1 MIRYKSQ
8 PSQAKYERYPA
19 ISSFLVSLIK
29 ALKTANLKEN
39 VPAPKPN
46 VLIDVF
52 CLQSRFYG
60 QIPVFHVL
68 PVTARLVLRAN
79 PVFPRFARNRP
90 SCFTRKSRFSTFC
103 P

>member
-1 MIRYKSQ
+1 MIRYKVQ

-39 VPAPKPN
+39 VPAPKTGAMIAE
-46 VLIDVF
+46 VRFVCKLI
-52 CLQSRFYG
+52 
-60 QIPVFHVL
+60 
-68 PVTARLVLRAN
+68 LRAN
-79 PVFPRFARNRP
+79 LSSSRFARNRP
-90 SCFTRKSRFSTFC
+90 SRFTGKSLFFTFC

>member
-39 VPAPKPN
+39 VPAPKTDARIAE
-46 VLIDVF
+46 V
-52 CLQSRFYG
+52 RF
-60 QIPVFHVL
+60 VCK
-68 PVTARLVLRAN
+68 LVLRAN
-79 PVFPRFARNRP
+79 LSFLRFARNRP
-90 SCFTRKSRFSTFC
+90 SRFTGKSQFFTFC

>member
-1 MIRYKSQ
+1 MIRHKVQ

-39 VPAPKPN
+39 VPAPKIDAMIAE
-46 VLIDVF
+46 VLFV
-52 CLQSRFYG
+52 CK
-60 QIPVFHVL
+60 
-68 PVTARLVLRAN
+68 LVLRAN
-79 PVFPRFARNRP
+79 LSFLRFARNRP
-90 SCFTRKSRFSTFC
+90 SCFTGKSLFFTFC

>member
-29 ALKTANLKEN
+29 ALKPANLKEN
-39 VPAPKPN
+39 VPVPKTGAMIAE
-46 VLIDVF
+46 V
-52 CLQSRFYG
+52 RF
-60 QIPVFHVL
+60 VCK
-68 PVTARLVLRAN
+68 LVLRAN

-90 SCFTRKSRFSTFC
+90 SCFTGKSLFSTFC

>member
-39 VPAPKPN
+39 VPAQK
-46 VLIDVF
+46 
-52 CLQSRFYG
+52 QT
-60 QIPVFHVL
+60 Q
-68 PVTARLVLRAN
+68 
-79 PVFPRFARNRP
+79 
-90 SCFTRKSRFSTFC
+90 
-103 P
+103 

>member
-39 VPAPKPN
+39 VPAPKTDARIAE
-46 VLIDVF
+46 V
-52 CLQSRFYG
+52 RF
-60 QIPVFHVL
+60 VCK
-68 PVTARLVLRAN
+68 LVLRAN
-79 PVFPRFARNRP
+79 LSFLRFARNRP
-90 SCFTRKSRFSTFC
+90 SRFTGKSLFFTFC

>member
-39 VPAPKPN
+39 VPAPKTDAMIAE
-46 VLIDVF
+46 V
-52 CLQSRFYG
+52 RF
-60 QIPVFHVL
+60 VCK
-68 PVTARLVLRAN
+68 LVLRAN
-79 PVFPRFARNRP
+79 PIFPHFARNHP
-90 SCFTRKSRFSTFC
+90 SCFTGKSQFFTFC

>member
-1 MIRYKSQ
+1 MIRYKVQ

-39 VPAPKPN
+39 VPAPKTDAMIAE
-46 VLIDVF
+46 V
-52 CLQSRFYG
+52 RF
-60 QIPVFHVL
+60 VCK
-68 PVTARLVLRAN
+68 LVLRAN
-79 PVFPRFARNRP
+79 PCFSRFARNRP
-90 SCFTRKSRFSTFC
+90 SCFTGKSRFSTFC

>member
-1 MIRYKSQ
+1 MIRYKVQ

-39 VPAPKPN
+39 VPVPKTGAMIAE
-46 VLIDVF
+46 VRFVCKLI
-52 CLQSRFYG
+52 
-60 QIPVFHVL
+60 
-68 PVTARLVLRAN
+68 LRAN

-90 SCFTRKSRFSTFC
+90 SRFTGKSQFSTFC

>member
-1 MIRYKSQ
+1 MIRYKCQ

-29 ALKTANLKEN
+29 TLKPANLKEN
-39 VPAPKPN
+39 VPVPKPN

-52 CLQSRFYG
+52 YLQSRFYG

-68 PVTARLVLRAN
+68 PVIETFAKSSVAHRRLAKQLRICST
-79 PVFPRFARNRP
+79 RP
-90 SCFTRKSRFSTFC
+90 PSA
-103 P
+103 